1 MTKTAPAELSALQQK
16 IRDDFPE
23 WLSPIIVRELR
34 QGLRTHAFVGGLILL
49 HAVMGTLFCLKL
61 TNAAAE
67 VDDVV
72 LRTRTIQEWTNY
84 GLLAVFMAL
93 QPLRALVSISDEQK
107 ASTLDLVQLTSLSS
121 WKIVWGKWSALAG
134 QTLLLAV
141 SLLPYEL
148 LSYFMGGYDVVA
160 SSIQW
165 LMLLGFSLGF
175 TAFALALSSSGWF
188 VRISMLGLPAFFAW
202 VFMLEMVHS
211 EFFPLVCAQLSWAA
225 GYALLSGSGGQ
236 AHLCGGGKLCPVAAE
251 HRSAAAAS
259 K

>member
-1 MTKTAPAELSALQQK
+1 
-16 IRDDFPE
+16 
-23 WLSPIIVRELR
+23 
-34 QGLRTHAFVGGLILL
+34 
-49 HAVMGTLFCLKL
+49 
-61 TNAAAE
+61 
-67 VDDVV
+67 V

-202 VFMLEMVHS
+202 VFMLEMVMKWDPFIVS
-211 EFFPLVCAQLSWAA
+211 SFPW
-225 GYALLSGSGGQ
+225 YALSFHGLLATLFCLAVAAKRISAAVENSALWLRSIVLLQLLVSSAVGAWLVWKQDSNAGAWWFFALPG
-236 AHLCGGGKLCPVAAE
+236 CGGCGTGHGCGGSSTPAGGLA
-251 HRSAAAAS
+251 
-259 K
+259 